1 MWPPPP
7 CPATVRNRQVPMFDQ
22 LVDAA
27 LLDSVIRAA
36 VPILL
41 AALGGLVC
49 ERAGVFQISLEGM
62 MLLGAF
68 TAVSVSYA
76 SGNAYVGMVAAMAA
90 GGATSMLLA
99 VGNVTRNGNPIVIGV
114 AVNLFAVGLTG
125 FLLPQLF
132 DVRGVFIDPA
142 IVGFERY
149 GIPLLQD
156 LPVVGDVF
164 FRMTLPGYLAFLLV
178 PVLWVVLFRTPLGLR
193 LRGVGE
199 RRVAAQTRGV
209 PVTAYQY
216 GAVLF
221 SGLMAGLAGAQ
232 LSLGN
237 VVQFAENMSAGR
249 GWIAVVAVLL
259 GRAHPVGVLAACL
272 LFGTAEAVGFRLQG
286 NGLPVQITDALP
298 WVVTLVALVIA
309 RKRFTRLNDLTA
321 ATA

>member
-1 MWPPPP
+1 
-7 CPATVRNRQVPMFDQ
+7 MFDQ
-22 LVDAA
+22 LFDAA
-27 LLDSVIRAA
+27 LLDSVARAS

-41 AALGGLVC
+41 AALGGLIC
-49 ERAGVFQISLEGM
+49 ERAGVFQVSLEGM

-68 TAVSVSYA
+68 TAVAVSYA
-76 SGNAYVGMVAAMAA
+76 SGNAYLGVLAAMLA
-90 GGATSMLLA
+90 GAATSLLLA
-99 VGNVTRNGNPIVIGV
+99 VGNVTRHGDPIVIGV

-125 FLLPQLF
+125 FLLPQIF
-132 DVRGVFIDPA
+132 DVRGVFLDDA
-142 IVGFERY
+142 IVGLERFAV
-149 GIPLLQD
+149 PVLSD
-156 LPVVGDVF
+156 LPVVGEAL
-164 FRMTLPGYLAFLLV
+164 FRMTLPGFLAYVLV

-216 GAVLF
+216 GAVVF

-259 GRAHPVGVLAACL
+259 GRAHPWGVLAACL
-272 LFGTAEAVGFRLQG
+272 LFGTAEGLGFRLQG
-286 NGLPVQITDALP
+286 NGLAVQVTDALP
-298 WVVTLVALVIA
+298 WVVTLVALIIA
-309 RKRFTRLNDLTA
+309 RRRFARLNDLTA
-321 ATA
+321 ART

>member
-1 MWPPPP
+1 
-7 CPATVRNRQVPMFDQ
+7 MFDQ
-22 LVDAA
+22 LFDAA
-27 LLDSVIRAA
+27 LLDSVARAS

-41 AALGGLVC
+41 AALGGLIC
-49 ERAGVFQISLEGM
+49 ERAGVFQVSLEGM

-68 TAVSVSYA
+68 TAVAVSYA
-76 SGNAYVGMVAAMAA
+76 SGNAYLGLLAAMLA
-90 GGATSMLLA
+90 GASTSLLLA
-99 VGNVTRNGNPIVIGV
+99 VGNVTRHGDPIVIGV

-125 FLLPQLF
+125 FLLPQIF
-132 DVRGVFIDPA
+132 DVRGVFLDDA
-142 IVGFERY
+142 IVGLERFAV
-149 GIPLLQD
+149 PVLSD
-156 LPVVGDVF
+156 LPVVGEAL
-164 FRMTLPGYLAFLLV
+164 FRMTLPGFFAYVLV

-216 GAVLF
+216 GAVVF

-259 GRAHPVGVLAACL
+259 GRAHPWGVLAACL
-272 LFGTAEAVGFRLQG
+272 LFGTAEGLGFRLQG
-286 NGLPVQITDALP
+286 NGLAVQVTDALP
-298 WVVTLVALVIA
+298 WVVTLVALIIA
-309 RKRFTRLNDLTA
+309 RRRFARLNDLTA
-321 ATA
+321 ART